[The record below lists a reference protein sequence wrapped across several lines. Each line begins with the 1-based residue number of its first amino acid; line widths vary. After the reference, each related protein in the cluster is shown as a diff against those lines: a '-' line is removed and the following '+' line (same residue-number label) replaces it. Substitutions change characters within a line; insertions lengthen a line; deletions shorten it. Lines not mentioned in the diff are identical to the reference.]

1 MKNDDLYRKFD
12 EVYKKNWMAYKNHEE
27 YVKPIWEIAKIISV
41 VLLVVFFNGIIYCHV
56 VGELFTEGILCL
68 SVLLV
73 TAIVYSA
80 DIKIYAK
87 EYSFAEKNR
96 IKCVETTICE
106 LLNCTNR
113 DVQKIKIFIEKFDEA
128 SKKTISYNLG
138 KINSYKKLVGV

>member
-1 MKNDDLYRKFD
+1 MKNDDLYRMFD

-27 YVKPIWEIAKIISV
+27 YVIPIWEIAKIISV
-41 VLLVVFFNGIIYCHV
+41 VLLVVFFNGIIYCYV

-80 DIKIYAK
+80 DRKIYAK

-96 IKCVETTICE
+96 IKCVET
-106 LLNCTNR
+106 
-113 DVQKIKIFIEKFDEA
+113 KIGKYV
-128 SKKTISYNLG
+128 KKQIYFLRTF
-138 KINSYKKLVGV
+138 